1 MKTGLLIK
9 DKAYRFKELTE
20 FDKALIDDLE
30 LELLIKAASNQSKVL
45 RDSFT
50 HVLLDSLKNK
60 EEIEYRQKI
69 MLDAINNKVQV
80 TKFYDLICEA
90 IYNIKDKF
98 RFGIIDNSPSSV
110 VRSSVDMMKYAFEQ
124 IEYAREY
131 LVEFKDVKS
140 EGLSEFINDMQNAF
154 NPKKVNYARTVLDG
168 MDFENG
174 YMVSA
179 MLDET
184 MTETNY
190 IFNRSTFIDRD
201 RDSKKRW
208 KHAQKISFPTMTESL
223 VNDTNKKLD
232 LAFKSA
238 APVMGRVMNDI
249 MDYLYTLRN
258 ELAFYVASINLYNA
272 FNKYGMVYSFPNISD
287 TFDFVYENLYDV
299 ALSIRKKEMAVGN
312 DHNIKNKKIM
322 VITGA
327 NQGGKTTFLRSYGQA
342 ILMTQAGMFVGAKKL
357 NISIVDGLYTHF
369 DREEDTNMESGK
381 LDDELKRLSHIVD
394 DIKPNSLILLNESFQ
409 STNEREG
416 STIGFEIIR
425 ALADSNINIIL
436 VTHMFELSMN
446 IQNEYK
452 DKAVF
457 MRAERNDD
465 GSRTFKISENET
477 LRTSFAMDLYNKIFN

>member
-20 FDKALIDDLE
+20 FEEALIDDLE
-30 LELLIKAASNQSKVL
+30 LELIIKEAALNSKIL
-45 RDSFT
+45 RNSFT
-50 HVLLDSLKNK
+50 HVLLDSMHNK
-60 EEIEYRQKI
+60 DDILYRQDI
-69 MLDAINNKVQV
+69 MKDALVNKVQIV
-80 TKFYDLICEA
+80 KFYDLINEA

-124 IEYAREY
+124 IEYARSY

-140 EGLSEFINDMQNAF
+140 LGLKSFILDMNESF
-154 NPKKVNYARTVLDG
+154 DPKVVAKARTVLNG

-174 YMVSA
+174 YMVSCN
-179 MLDET
+179 LDSI

-190 IFNRSTFIDRD
+190 VFNRSTFIDK
-201 RDSKKRW
+201 DSKKRW
-208 KHAQKISFPTMTESL
+208 KHAEKISFPTMTESL

-238 APVMGRVMNDI
+238 APIMGRVMNDI
-249 MDYLYTLRN
+249 MDYLDTLRN
-258 ELAFYVASINLYNA
+258 ELAFYVASINLYNSI
-272 FNKYGMVYSFPNISD
+272 NKYEMDYSFPSISD
-287 TFDFVYENLYDV
+287 TDDFIYDNLYDL
-299 ALSIRKKEMAVGN
+299 ALSLKNKKMAVGN
-312 DHNIKNKKIM
+312 NHNILNKQIM

-342 ILMTQAGMFVGAKKL
+342 LLMLQAGLFTPAKSLK
-357 NISIVDGLYTHF
+357 ISISNGLYSHF

-381 LDDELKRLSHIVD
+381 LDDELKRLSKIID
-394 DIKPNSLILLNESFQ
+394 NIKPKSLILFNESFQ

-425 ALADSNINIIL
+425 ALVDSNIKVIL
-436 VTHMFELSMN
+436 VTHMYELSNN
-446 IQNEYK
+446 ILNEYK

-457 MRAERNDD
+457 MRAERNED
-465 GSRTFKISENET
+465 GSRTFKILENET
-477 LRTSFAMDLYNKIFN
+477 LRTSFAMDLYNKIFE